1 MTKTKLRKKLEA
13 LPKENV
19 INVVMALYDASREA
33 RMYLDFYTT
42 PNSLEEGKRFKKI
55 IRREFFP
62 ERGFSERP
70 SFATCRKAISD
81 FKKMKPQPLYLADL
95 MIYYIENGCEY
106 TMTFGDM
113 WEQYYTTLETNFEKA
128 MKYIVEHGLLADF
141 KERVERMLNATDCGW
156 GFSDTLRDIYA
167 EYSR

>member
-1 MTKTKLRKKLEA
+1 MPAGKPGCIWTFTPHPTVWKRA
-13 LPKENV
+13 N
-19 INVVMALYDASREA
+19 AS
-33 RMYLDFYTT
+33 
-42 PNSLEEGKRFKKI
+42 KKI

-113 WEQYYTTLETNFEKA
+113 WEPYYTTLETNFEKA
-128 MKYIVEHGLLADF
+128 MKYIIEHGLLADF
-141 KERVERMLNATDCGW
+141 KERIERMLNATDCGW
-156 GFSDTLRDIYA
+156 GFSDTLWDIYA